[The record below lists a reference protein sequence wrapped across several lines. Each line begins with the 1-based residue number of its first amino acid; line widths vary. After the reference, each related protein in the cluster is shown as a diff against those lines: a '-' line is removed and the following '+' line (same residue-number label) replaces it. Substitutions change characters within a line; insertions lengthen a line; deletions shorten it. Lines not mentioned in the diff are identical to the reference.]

1 MYTNILQ
8 VCFVQAH
15 SGLHGSLLRADFV
28 SQVSPQLCCS
38 RALII
43 HNSRTSCSVVH
54 YLHSPYKTE
63 SVQAHSVLHG
73 SLLTKKRQSRF
84 PAGSASKIHN
94 MNTPEIYYYRRL
106 LYVRLYEFCKLIL
119 INSLCFIP
127 AGLEKWC
134 PQFNA
139 LINITYH

>member
-15 SGLHGSLLRADFV
+15 SGLHGSLLRAAHMPELRSGIVAALLEKTWKVLSSCKHDCEI
-28 SQVSPQLCCS
+28 SMSSLIAT
-38 RALII
+38 RA
-43 HNSRTSCSVVH
+43 
-54 YLHSPYKTE
+54 
-63 SVQAHSVLHG
+63 
-73 SLLTKKRQSRF
+73 KRQSRF

-106 LYVRLYEFCKLIL
+106 LYVRLYEYCKPII

-139 LINITYH
+139 SINITYH